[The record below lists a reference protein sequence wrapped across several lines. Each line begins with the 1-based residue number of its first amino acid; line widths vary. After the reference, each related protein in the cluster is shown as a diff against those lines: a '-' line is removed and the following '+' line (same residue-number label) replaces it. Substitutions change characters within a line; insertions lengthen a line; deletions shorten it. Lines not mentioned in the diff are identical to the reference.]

1 MNDSDP
7 ADTQPSTVYLS
18 KNLFKLNLFSFYAE
32 NISSTVWKLAFEQR
46 PNLQCGDSVE
56 ESYFLTTGTINT

>member
-7 ADTQPSTVYLS
+7 ADTQLSTVYLS

-46 PNLQCGDSVE
+46 PNLQSVE
-56 ESYFLTTGTINT
+56 IVEENRIS